1 MSLLMVTEA
10 LRMMEEKDV
19 SLGAEDKKYI
29 FMFAFQTGDMELTE
43 KLIDE
48 LAFENAVRKSI
59 IEKYEEMRLHR
70 PDWVE
75 KIENLVV
82 ALEMY
87 RMEEEKAI
95 QRIAEFLRQNG
106 IEIEEEAIKNAKTD
120 DIKKMVADIR
130 QADTCDEISFEKAAV
145 R

>member
-10 LRMMEEKDV
+10 LKMMEEKEV
-19 SLGAEDKKYI
+19 SLGAEDKQYI

-43 KLIDE
+43 KLVDE
-48 LAFENAVRKSI
+48 LAAENADRQSI
-59 IEKYEEMRLHR
+59 IDKYEEMRVHR

-106 IEIEEEAIKNAKTD
+106 IEIEEEAIRSAKTD

-130 QADTCDEISFEKAAV
+130 QADTHEEISIEKPAV

>member
-1 MSLLMVTEA
+1 MSLLMVTES
-10 LRMMEEKDV
+10 LRMMEEKEV

-43 KLIDE
+43 KLLDE
-48 LAFENAVRKSI
+48 LAADDADRQSI
-59 IEKYEEMRLHR
+59 IEKYEEMRVHR

-75 KIENLVV
+75 RIENLVV

-95 QRIAEFLRQNG
+95 QRIAEFLRKNG
-106 IEIEEEAIKNAKTD
+106 IEIQEESIKNAKTD
-120 DIKKMVADIR
+120 DIKKMITDIR
-130 QADTCDEISFEKAAV
+130 QTDTHDEISTPKAAV

>member
-1 MSLLMVTEA
+1 MSLLMVTES
-10 LRMMEEKDV
+10 LRMMEEKEV

-43 KLIDE
+43 KLLDE
-48 LAFENAVRKSI
+48 LAADDADRQSI
-59 IEKYEEMRLHR
+59 IEKYEEMRVHR

-75 KIENLVV
+75 RIENLVV

>member
-1 MSLLMVTEA
+1 MSLLMVTES
-10 LRMMEEKDV
+10 LRMMEEKEV

-43 KLIDE
+43 KLLDE
-48 LAFENAVRKSI
+48 LAADDADRQSI
-59 IEKYEEMRLHR
+59 IEKYEEMRVHR